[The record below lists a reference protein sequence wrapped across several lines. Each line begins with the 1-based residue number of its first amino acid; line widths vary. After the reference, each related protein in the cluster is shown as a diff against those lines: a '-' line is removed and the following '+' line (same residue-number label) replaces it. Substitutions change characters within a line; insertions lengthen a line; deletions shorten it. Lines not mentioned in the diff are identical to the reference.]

1 MESYGKLWRIRRQ
14 LSDLA
19 QRCSRMFKDVFK
31 DVQSQ
36 TCESHV
42 AFPVSSS
49 SSSSSASSKSA
60 SEMQATEAFASAL
73 AHVALAL
80 KFQRYSQREIRKTF
94 IFMIL
99 TIFTPVFLAFPWH
112 FFGVSVNSAH
122 HDATLGRP
130 DLRDFGG
137 LTQHLDI
144 EHALLTVHA
153 LLDTNCI
160 GTSVRIDDRDVT
172 SRRGK

>member
-60 SEMQATEAFASAL
+60 REMQATEAFASAL

-112 FFGVSVNSAH
+112 FLGISSA
-122 HDATLGRP
+122 
-130 DLRDFGG
+130 FWS
-137 LTQHLDI
+137 TQHTMMPLSGDPTS
-144 EHALLTVHA
+144 A
-153 LLDTNCI
+153 
-160 GTSVRIDDRDVT
+160 TSVASLST
-172 SRRGK
+172 WT

>member
-1 MESYGKLWRIRRQ
+1 
-14 LSDLA
+14 
-19 QRCSRMFKDVFK
+19 MFKDVFK

-80 KFQRYSQREIRKTF
+80 KFQGYSQNREIRKTF

-99 TIFTPVFLAFPWH
+99 TIFTPVFLAFPWR
-112 FFGVSVNSAH
+112 FLGISLAFLRRFGQLS
-122 HDATLGRP
+122 TP
-130 DLRDFGG
+130 
-137 LTQHLDI
+137 
-144 EHALLTVHA
+144 
-153 LLDTNCI
+153 
-160 GTSVRIDDRDVT
+160 
-172 SRRGK
+172 